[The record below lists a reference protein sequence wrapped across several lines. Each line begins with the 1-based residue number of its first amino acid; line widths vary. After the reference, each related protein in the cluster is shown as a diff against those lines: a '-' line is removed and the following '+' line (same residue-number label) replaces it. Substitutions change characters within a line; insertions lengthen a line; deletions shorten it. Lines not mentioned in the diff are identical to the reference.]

1 MVLSSISYPHGK
13 LESDES
19 CQVSCPNLLVHYPV
33 SLQGWS
39 GWRPCLAKMCGLR
52 AWALSWEVNGDHW
65 EFAPVSLLLVL
76 QLLWSQGKVY
86 KYRSLFIH
94 TSNFHSNISGKNKV
108 VSCFPSLSLYKCL
121 GNLTWNWQIWV
132 RGWLGLFPD
141 LLELKPV
148 TVSLACQQ
156 GLAKVLRGQARETCV
171 HLGDLP
177 KPCLHKVWGCLLEER
192 VPTDHITAFFTALHS
207 WKAHQSSEN
216 NVISKPHF
224 LHSKK
229 KKSKPF
235 YFSSLP
241 SFLFKISLERK
252 PFLPWL
258 KSSMSHH

>member
-1 MVLSSISYPHGK
+1 MVPSSISFPHGK

-19 CQVSCPNLLVHYPV
+19 CQVSCPDLLAHYPV

-39 GWRPCLAKMCGLR
+39 GRRPCSAKMCGLR
-52 AWALSWEVNGDHW
+52 AWPLSWEVNGDHW

-108 VSCFPSLSLYKCL
+108 VSCFPSSSLYKCL

-132 RGWLGLFPD
+132 RGGLFPD

-177 KPCLHKVWGCLLEER
+177 KPCLRKVWGCLLEER
-192 VPTDHITAFFTALHS
+192 VPTDHIIASIPGKPTKVLKTTSLVNLIFSTA
-207 WKAHQSSEN
+207 
-216 NVISKPHF
+216 
-224 LHSKK
+224 KK
-229 KKSKPF
+229 KKVSHFTFHLSLLFYSK
-235 YFSSLP
+235 SA
-241 SFLFKISLERK
+241 
-252 PFLPWL
+252 
-258 KSSMSHH
+258 